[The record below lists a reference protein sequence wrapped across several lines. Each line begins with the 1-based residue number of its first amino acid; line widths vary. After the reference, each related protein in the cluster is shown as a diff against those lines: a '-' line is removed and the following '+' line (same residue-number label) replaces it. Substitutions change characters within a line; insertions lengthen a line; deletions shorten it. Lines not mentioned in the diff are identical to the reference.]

1 MNDNVISSKKGQLVD
16 CDRFF
21 VSDNQKEKYLRRQ
34 EKDKERLERNAAKF
48 QKIKEKI
55 LEIVKDDCTIDEI
68 CFRADIY
75 RTQYYEL
82 LKHDPDFASK
92 LSIYR
97 ASAKTRARNVVM
109 SAIDAGDVETSK
121 WYLER
126 KAKDEFGKDN
136 KDLGQIN
143 ITITSEHA
151 QKILEL
157 DTEPDIYQ
165 IDSNE

>member
-1 MNDNVISSKKGQLVD
+1 
-16 CDRFF
+16 
-21 VSDNQKEKYLRRQ
+21 
-34 EKDKERLERNAAKF
+34 
-48 QKIKEKI
+48 
-55 LEIVKDDCTIDEI
+55 
-68 CFRADIY
+68 
-75 RTQYYEL
+75 
-82 LKHDPDFASK
+82 
-92 LSIYR
+92 
-97 ASAKTRARNVVM
+97 M

-136 KDLGQIN
+136 KDVGQIN
-143 ITITSEHA
+143 ITITNEHA